1 MGIFLEFLSDLKF
14 KKLFCYVIAS
24 TSYSNGGFEGGRMS
38 PFFSTPACA
47 F

>member
-1 MGIFLEFLSDLKF
+1 MGIFLEFLSYLKF
-14 KKLFCYVIAS
+14 KKPFYDVIAS

-38 PFFSTPACA
+38 PFFSTRVCA